1 MIEWQGP
8 PLRNVDLSTYTACYA
23 CGRDNP
29 IGLKLAMRR
38 DGDLAR
44 TEFTATE
51 QHQGWPGVLHGGI
64 LNTILDEVM
73 AYAAIYRG
81 LYCVTAKMEV
91 RFRKTPPVGCRYL
104 ASAWI
109 TSQRRRLVE
118 AQAEI
123 TLEDGTQ
130 VAEGKATMYLV
141 EEV

>member
-8 PLRNVDLSTYTACYA
+8 PLRSVDLSTYTACYA

-29 IGLKLAMRR
+29 IGLKLHIRR
-38 DGDLAR
+38 DGDIAR
-44 TEFTATE
+44 TEFVAE
-51 QHQGWPGVLHGGI
+51 EHHQGWPGVLHGGI

-91 RFRKTPPVGCRYL
+91 RIRKTPLVGQRYL
-104 ASAWI
+104 AGAWL
-109 TSQRRRLVE
+109 TSHRRKLVE

-123 TLEDGTQ
+123 TLEDGTR

-141 EEV
+141 EEI